1 MTGDSNTPHY
11 RFVSRRVERV
21 AEAMTS
27 GGYDPDYPRDIISDA
42 LHYAVS
48 EGLDPIQEL
57 RMAEHHFRSETHD
70 PGDGINEDGDELTVS
85 EVQA

>member
-1 MTGDSNTPHY
+1 MTGDTNTPQY
-11 RFVSRRVERV
+11 RFVFRRAQRV
-21 AEAMTS
+21 ADAMTS
-27 GGYDPDYPRDIISDA
+27 GGYNPDYPRDIISDA

-57 RMAEHHFRSETHD
+57 RMAEHHWRSETHD
-70 PGDGINEDGDELTVS
+70 PGDGMNEDGDELTVS

>member
-1 MTGDSNTPHY
+1 MAGDSNIPYY

-21 AEAMTS
+21 AEAMAS
-27 GGYDPDYPRDIISDA
+27 KEYDPDYPRDIIADA

-48 EGLDPIQEL
+48 QGIDPMDEL
-57 RMAEHHFRSETHD
+57 HAAEDHFLSETHD
-70 PGDGINEDGDELTVS
+70 CGDGMNEDGDELTVS